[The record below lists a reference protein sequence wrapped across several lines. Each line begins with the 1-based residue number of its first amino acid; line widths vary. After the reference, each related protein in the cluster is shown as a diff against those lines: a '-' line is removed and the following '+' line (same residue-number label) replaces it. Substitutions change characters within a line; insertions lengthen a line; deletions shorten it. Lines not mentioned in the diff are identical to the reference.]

1 MKVTEGFVEADGHR
15 LAFLAVN
22 EHQARDDEP
31 AIVFIHGVLAS
42 VNCWRDWVPPAFRE
56 DKAWFALGL
65 PAHYPS
71 TAPDDF
77 QPQQVNEDW
86 FFRIMNGALK
96 ALLGDRKAIVVG
108 HSTGGFSALN
118 LAIHRAPNVIGIVS
132 VAGFHRGQW
141 GGVEGQLLK
150 LAGLGGWAKGLF
162 VANLF
167 IARKSRLVRRIFASL
182 LACDPRAYR
191 ASPLSERFLDNIE
204 ADVLKQDAGALFVL
218 LNGISNLEIAGQLDQ
233 ITTPC
238 YLLAGSDDP
247 VVPAEQSLVLA
258 GNIANARL
266 VVFKNVGHMPFIES
280 PEAYFEALEQVLAE
294 LAAGRNAFTTKT
306 SGDGQ

>member
-1 MKVTEGFVEADGHR
+1 MKVREGCVEAEGHR

-22 EHQARDDEP
+22 EHRAREGEP

-42 VNCWRDWVPPAFRE
+42 INCWRDCVPPAFRE
-56 DKAWFALGL
+56 DRAWFALGL

-71 TAPDDF
+71 TSPQDF
-77 QPQQVNEDW
+77 QPGQVNEDW

-118 LAIHRAPNVIGIVS
+118 LAIHQAPNVIGIVS
-132 VAGFHRGQW
+132 VAGFHRGVW

-150 LAGLGGWAKGLF
+150 LAGLGTWAKGLF
-162 VANLF
+162 VSNLF

-182 LACDPRAYR
+182 LARDPGAYR
-191 ASPLSERFLDNIE
+191 ASPLSERFLENIE
-204 ADVLKQDAGALFVL
+204 ADVLQQDAGALFVL
-218 LNGISNLEIAGQLDQ
+218 LNGISTLEIADQLDQ

-238 YLLAGSDDP
+238 YLFAGSDDP
-247 VVPAEQSLVLA
+247 VVPSEQSLLLA
-258 GNIANARL
+258 DKIANARL
-266 VVFKNVGHMPFIES
+266 VVFQNVGHMPFIES
-280 PEAYFEALEQVLAE
+280 PQAYFDALEQALAE
-294 LAAGRNAFTTKT
+294 LAVGMKASTTKK
-306 SGDGQ
+306 SGVGQ

>member
-1 MKVTEGFVEADGHR
+1 MKVREGCVEAEGHR

-22 EHQARDDEP
+22 EHRAREGEP
-31 AIVFIHGVLAS
+31 AVVFIHGVLAS
-42 VNCWRDWVPPAFRE
+42 VNCWRDCVPPAFRE
-56 DKAWFALGL
+56 DRAWFALGL

-71 TAPDDF
+71 TAPQDF
-77 QPQQVNEDW
+77 QPGQVNEDW

-118 LAIHRAPNVIGIVS
+118 LAIHRAPNVIGVVS
-132 VAGFHRGQW
+132 VAGFHRGVW

-150 LAGLGGWAKGLF
+150 LAGLGTWAKGLF

-167 IARKSRLVRRIFASL
+167 IAKKSRLVRTIFASL
-182 LACDPRAYR
+182 LACDPGAYR
-191 ASPLSERFLDNIE
+191 ANPLGQRFLENIE

-218 LNGISNLEIAGQLDQ
+218 LNGISSIEIADQLDQ
-233 ITTPC
+233 IRTPC

-247 VVPAEQSLVLA
+247 VVPWAQSLVLA
-258 GNIANARL
+258 DKIPNARL
-266 VVFKNVGHMPFIES
+266 VAFQNVGHMPFIES
-280 PEAYFEALEQVLAE
+280 PEAYFEALEQALAE
-294 LAAGRNAFTTKT
+294 LAAGSKAFTTKT
-306 SGDGQ
+306 SGDEQ